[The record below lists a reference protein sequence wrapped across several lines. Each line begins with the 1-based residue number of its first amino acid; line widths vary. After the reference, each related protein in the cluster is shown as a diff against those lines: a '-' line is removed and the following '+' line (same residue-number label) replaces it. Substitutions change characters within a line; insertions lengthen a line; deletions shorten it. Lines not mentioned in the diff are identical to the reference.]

1 MQTKRNRRRTS
12 SIIFIVFIVI
22 FILGGIALIAY
33 PFLTD
38 IPNIVK
44 KGNTIAGWQI
54 MKDNLAVNDQQNQS
68 NSTISET
75 TVTTETIATVQT
87 EITGLTAQ
95 TDINNQDQQ
104 SQNSADS
111 TIATGTELVQNINI
125 KYSAADIFPAK
136 LTIPKIELE
145 WITNEGSDIP
155 DLKKGPG
162 HIPQTPL
169 PGESGRC
176 TLSGHRTTYGAPFNR
191 IDELKKGD
199 MIYLEAL
206 NGNKYFYEVISF
218 QIVKPIFVEILNG
231 TYRKELLLT
240 TCYPEYSAKERLVV
254 LAELVTIFPFD
265 MNLK

>member
-1 MQTKRNRRRTS
+1 MHTKRKKRNTS
-12 SIIFIVFIVI
+12 SIIFIIFIVI
-22 FILGGIALIAY
+22 FILGGIALVAY

-38 IPNIVK
+38 IPNIVG
-44 KGNTIAGWQI
+44 KGDTIAGWQT
-54 MKDNLAVNDQQNQS
+54 MKDKITVNEQQNQS
-68 NSTISET
+68 NSGTSEIS
-75 TVTTETIATVQT
+75 VTTETVTTVQT
-87 EITGLTAQ
+87 ETTGLTSQ
-95 TDINNQDQQ
+95 TDKNKQELQ
-104 SQNSADS
+104 SQSPADS
-111 TIATGTELVQNINI
+111 TKALDAALVENNNI

-136 LTIPKIELE
+136 LTISKIELE
-145 WITNEGSDIP
+145 WITNEGSDVP

-206 NGNKYFYEVISF
+206 NGNKYFYRVISF
-218 QIVKPIFVEILNG
+218 QIVKPTFVEILNG

-254 LAELVTIFPFD
+254 LAEMVTIFPLD
-265 MNLK
+265 MNMK